1 MKRILATGILGMF
14 LLGSAIAA
22 NVFKYTFTD
31 VAYPDGRVGTIQAS
45 VKTTK
50 KSTVTVCG
58 YYTNPNDQFAGEFQG
73 TDNTSTDAVAV
84 QSYCESHFAD
94 RTPQN

>member
-1 MKRILATGILGMF
+1 MKHILATAILVMF
-14 LLGSAIAA
+14 MLGSAFAA
-22 NVFKYTFTD
+22 NVFKFTFSD

-50 KSTVTVCG
+50 KGTITVCG

-73 TDNTSTDAVAV
+73 TDNTSTDAVEV
-84 QSYCESHFAD
+84 LNYCESHFAD

>member
-1 MKRILATGILGMF
+1 MKRMFATGILGMF
-14 LLGSAIAA
+14 LLGSALGA

-31 VAYPDGRVGTIQAS
+31 VSYPDGRVGTIQAS

-50 KSTVTVCG
+50 KGTITVCG
-58 YYTNPNDQFAGEFQG
+58 YNTNPNDQFAGEFQG
-73 TDNTSTDAVAV
+73 TDNTSTDAADVLNF
-84 QSYCESHFAD
+84 CESHFAD

>member
-1 MKRILATGILGMF
+1 MKRIFATAIFGMF
-14 LLGSAIAA
+14 LLGSALGA
-22 NVFKYTFTD
+22 NVFKFTFSD

-45 VKTTK
+45 VKTNK
-50 KSTVTVCG
+50 KGSVTVCG

-73 TDNTSTDAVAV
+73 TDNTSTDAVV
-84 QSYCESHFAD
+84 VLNYCESHFAD